1 MRRVLA
7 LLSFAALAV
16 ASTGCSGEDAEE
28 ARALLTQ
35 SQAAL
40 ADVRSATFTMKL
52 SMEGAP
58 QDFSFTISGG
68 AYVKGK
74 RAGDFYA
81 VMGTDSGLFQDIVV
95 MQQDGRVAASM
106 DGRVVTDGLPPAQTQ
121 NPVGMMPL
129 DPYVKD
135 VKVEHD
141 KLIGGEP
148 ATKITCVVDTKK
160 LLDNSLGSL
169 SQVNGFGEAGFDLG
183 DMFGDT
189 RAVFYL
195 SDTTHLPL
203 RALVD
208 VPMDLLGEEVVMHVD
223 FAYTSFDEK
232 LRFPSLR

>member
-1 MRRVLA
+1 MRRVVA
-7 LLSFAALAV
+7 LLSLVALAV
-16 ASTGCSGEDAEE
+16 VSTGCSGEDAEE
-28 ARALLTQ
+28 ARALLRQ

-68 AYVKGK
+68 AYMKGQ

-81 VMGTDSGLFQDIVV
+81 VMGTDSGLFQDVV
-95 MQQDGRVAASM
+95 LVQQDGHAAASM
-106 DGRVVTDGLPPAQTQ
+106 DGMVMRDGLPPAETE
-121 NPVGMMPL
+121 NPVGMMTL

-141 KLIGGEP
+141 KLIGGEA
-148 ATKITCVVDTKK
+148 ATKITGVIDTTKF
-160 LLDNSLGSL
+160 LESSLGSL
-169 SQVNGFGEAGFDLG
+169 NQVGGFGEAGFDLG

-195 SDTTHLPL
+195 SDTSHLPL

-208 VPMDLLGEEVVMHVD
+208 LPMDLLGEEVVMHVD

>member
-7 LLSFAALAV
+7 LLSLAALAV
-16 ASTGCSGEDAEE
+16 VSTGCSGQDAEE
-28 ARALLTQ
+28 ARALLAQ

-81 VMGTDSGLFQDIVV
+81 LMGTDSGLFEDIVV
-95 MQQDGRVAASM
+95 VQQDGRVAASM
-106 DGRVVTDGLPPAQTQ
+106 DGVVTTDGLPSAETQ
-121 NPVGMMPL
+121 NPVGMMSL
-129 DPYVKD
+129 DPFVKD
-135 VKVEHD
+135 VEVEHG
-141 KLIGGEP
+141 KQIAGEP
-148 ATKITCVVDTKK
+148 ATKITGVVDTTK
-160 LLDNSLGSL
+160 LLDTSLGSL

-208 VPMDLLGEEVVMHVD
+208 VPVDLLGEAVVMHVD

-232 LRFPSLR
+232 LRFPSLH

>member
-1 MRRVLA
+1 MRRVIA
-7 LLSFAALAV
+7 LLILTVLAAV
-16 ASTGCSGEDAEE
+16 STGCSGQDAEE

-40 ADVRSATFTMKL
+40 ADVRSTTFTMKL

-58 QDFSFTISGG
+58 QDLSFTISGG

-81 VMGTDSGLFQDIVV
+81 VMGSDSGLIGDIVV
-95 MQQDGRVAASM
+95 VQQHGRLAASM
-106 DGRVVTDGLPPAQTQ
+106 DGMVMTDGLPSAQTQ
-121 NPVGMMPL
+121 NPVGMMAL

-135 VKVEHD
+135 VEVEHG
-141 KLIGGEP
+141 KLIAGEP
-148 ATKITCVVDTKK
+148 ATKITGVIDTTKF
-160 LLDNSLGSL
+160 LDSSLGSL
-169 SQVNGFGEAGFDLG
+169 NQVGGFGDAGFDLG

-189 RAVFYL
+189 RAAFYL

-208 VPMDLLGEEVVMHVD
+208 LPMDLLGEEVVMHVD

-232 LRFPSLR
+232 LRFPNLH